1 MGNLEQSLRGHLWP
15 VAAVVFGLFVCIQ
28 HGRVGSHQLMNA
40 HFDVKEFPV
49 AAVQV
54 IAERGI
60 QEPIFSL
67 DSWGGYFIYRLYPE
81 MKVFVDDRHDLYGEQ
96 FLREYLT
103 AIRLAPR
110 WDEVLDEKRV
120 NWVLMPG
127 NSSLAN
133 MLKETHRWR
142 VIYADDV
149 AVLLEREQ
157 GGTGPI

>member
-1 MGNLEQSLRGHLWP
+1 MAS
-15 VAAVVFGLFVCIQ
+15 
-28 HGRVGSHQLMNA
+28 
-40 HFDVKEFPV
+40 
-49 AAVQV
+49 
-54 IAERGI
+54 
-60 QEPIFSL
+60 
-67 DSWGGYFIYRLYPE
+67 
-81 MKVFVDDRHDLYGEQ
+81 
-96 FLREYLT
+96 
-103 AIRLAPR
+103 
-110 WDEVLDEKRV
+110 EVLDEKRV

>member
-1 MGNLEQSLRGHLWP
+1 
-15 VAAVVFGLFVCIQ
+15 
-28 HGRVGSHQLMNA
+28 
-40 HFDVKEFPV
+40 
-49 AAVQV
+49 
-54 IAERGI
+54 
-60 QEPIFSL
+60 
-67 DSWGGYFIYRLYPE
+67 

-103 AIRLAPR
+103 AIRLAPG

-149 AVLLEREQ
+149 AILLEREQ

>member
-1 MGNLEQSLRGHLWP
+1 
-15 VAAVVFGLFVCIQ
+15 
-28 HGRVGSHQLMNA
+28 
-40 HFDVKEFPV
+40 
-49 AAVQV
+49 
-54 IAERGI
+54 
-60 QEPIFSL
+60 
-67 DSWGGYFIYRLYPE
+67 
-81 MKVFVDDRHDLYGEQ
+81 MKVFGIARHDLYGEQ

-103 AIRLAPR
+103 AIRLAPG

-157 GGTGPI
+157 GGTGPISACRPGLTTIFSCQNRSLGSIFNPRYTVTSAGGFPPR